1 MPLQAWQ
8 VQSEPIPPQ
17 TRQSQLGLMQW
28 RSRRWRSQ
36 PAPAHT
42 QQAQA
47 EDAAGAAADTTCGSE
62 PLRRARLRAG
72 TAQGA
77 RSGAPNS
84 SRAGMRSFAS
94 CAAAT
99 STACGSEPL
108 CRPLWRKRWSGAWPP
123 LEQAAPTGSRVKHVQ
138 RHVACGESDW
148 GPWLASAR
156 VTGCPWLA
164 NKQALTRSQNG
175 FALLQRH
182 YVWRHDRLGSL
193 ARKRENDWVP
203 QNMSTCKCGH
213 AAGKA
218 SRSLPG
224 GSSRIAHRPRLVTA
238 RVRGTSQLTDQVS
251 SRLPRPSGSRTPRW
265 SHPAAARETRV
276 RVRPAFT
283 TCAFSAARPAAY
295 PQVRPPV
302 RKS

>member
-8 VQSEPIPPQ
+8 VQSELIPPQ
-17 TRQSQLGLMQW
+17 TRQSQLGLMQL

-36 PAPAHT
+36 PAPAQT

-47 EDAAGAAADTTCGSE
+47 ADTAGAAADATCGSE

-108 CRPLWRKRWSGAWPP
+108 CRPLWRKRWSGAWAP
-123 LEQAAPTGSRVKHVQ
+123 LEQAAPPGSRVKHVQ

-164 NKQALTRSQNG
+164 NKQALTRSRNG
-175 FALLQRH
+175 FELLHRH
-182 YVWRHDRLGSL
+182 DVWRLIIWVPWLASARVTGFRRVSHMIAL
-193 ARKRENDWVP
+193 ARPAV
-203 QNMSTCKCGH
+203 
-213 AAGKA
+213 
-218 SRSLPG
+218 
-224 GSSRIAHRPRLVTA
+224 PRLRAGYLNAAAALRTDSGLKPPGSDA
-238 RVRGTSQLTDQVS
+238 PRSGRVQASSQ
-251 SRLPRPSGSRTPRW
+251 PPWPSGSRTPR
-265 SHPAAARETRV
+265 
-276 RVRPAFT
+276 
-283 TCAFSAARPAAY
+283 
-295 PQVRPPV
+295 
-302 RKS
+302 